1 MLLVIDTAL
10 EKAHVALVQPEG
22 LLSLREN
29 TNSREHAGFVPSAI
43 DEMCRETGIGLAEV
57 AGVVVM
63 NGPGSY
69 TGLRV
74 GLSAAKGICF
84 ALEKPLYA
92 LSTLELMAA
101 ALIRHAGEQG
111 VKIDSNSVFC
121 PMIDARRLE
130 VFTGLYHH
138 SLTTVRKPFALIADE
153 QVLQELVGNSTTL
166 FSGNGVQKL
175 LHLFPRGV
183 ITFPELVYEPSDLA
197 RITNQLV
204 PKIEAADLAYIEPFY
219 VKDFFNPLKSIS

>member
-10 EKAHVALVQPEG
+10 EKAHVALVESEG
-22 LLSLREN
+22 LLALREN
-29 TNSREHAGFVPSAI
+29 TSSREHAGFVPTAI
-43 DEMCRETGIGLAEV
+43 DAMCRETGIALAEIT
-57 AGVVVM
+57 GVVVV

-84 ALEKPLYA
+84 ALEKPLYP

-111 VKIDSNSVFC
+111 VNIDSNSVFC
-121 PMIDARRLE
+121 PMIDARRME
-130 VFTGLYHH
+130 VFTGLY
-138 SLTTVRKPFALIADE
+138 LQNMTTVREPFALIADE

-175 LHLFPRGV
+175 LHLFPPGV
-183 ITFPELVYEPSDLA
+183 IAFPGLIYEPSDLA
-197 RITNQLV
+197 RMANRIVQKTV
-204 PKIEAADLAYIEPFY
+204 AADLAYIEPLY

>member
-22 LLSLREN
+22 ILSLREN
-29 TNSREHAGFVPSAI
+29 TNSREHAAFVPTAI
-43 DEMCRETGIGLAEV
+43 DEICRETGFPLVEV
-57 AGVVVM
+57 AGVVVV

-111 VKIDSNSVFC
+111 VNIDSTSVFC
-121 PMIDARRLE
+121 PMIDARRME
-130 VFTGLYHH
+130 VFTGLYRND
-138 SLTTVRKPFALIADE
+138 LTLVKEPFALIADDSPLFNPSE
-153 QVLQELVGNSTTL
+153 RSTMI

-175 LHLFPRGV
+175 SHLLPPVSVSFPDF
-183 ITFPELVYEPSDLA
+183 IYHPADLA
-197 RITNQLV
+197 RAANRLVQGGNATN
-204 PKIEAADLAYIEPFY
+204 LAYIEPFY
-219 VKDFFNPLKSIS
+219 IKDLFNPLKSIS

>member
-22 LLSLREN
+22 LFSLREN
-29 TNSREHAGFVPSAI
+29 SSSREHAGFVPTAI
-43 DEMCRETGIGLAEV
+43 DEICRETGISLAELD
-57 AGVVVM
+57 GVVVV

-74 GLSAAKGICF
+74 GLSAAKGICY

-92 LSTLELMAA
+92 MSTLELMAA

-111 VKIDSNSVFC
+111 VSIDATSVFC
-121 PMIDARRLE
+121 PMIDARRME
-130 VFTGLYHH
+130 VFTGLYGYN
-138 SLTTVRKPFALIADE
+138 LTKMKEPFALIADE
-153 QVLQELVGNSTTL
+153 QVLRELVGNSTTI

-175 LHLFPRGV
+175 LHLLPPDTV
-183 ITFPELVYEPSDLA
+183 TFPGFIYEPPDIA
-197 RITNQLV
+197 RMANLWVQQNG
-204 PKIEAADLAYIEPFY
+204 ASDLAYIEPFY
-219 VKDFFNPLKSIS
+219 IKDFFNPLKSIS

>member
-10 EKAHVALVQPEG
+10 EKAHVALVRPEG
-22 LLSLREN
+22 LLIVREN
-29 TNSREHAGFVPSAI
+29 TSSREHASFVPTAI
-43 DEMCRETGIGLAEV
+43 DEICREAGIPLAELT
-57 AGVVVM
+57 GVVVV

-111 VKIDSNSVFC
+111 VNIDSNSVFC
-121 PMIDARRLE
+121 PMIDARRME
-130 VFTGLYHH
+130 VFTGLY
-138 SLTTVRKPFALIADE
+138 SSDLTPVKKPFALIADE
-153 QVLQELVGNSTTL
+153 QVLQQLAGNSTII
-166 FSGNGVQKL
+166 FSGNGVEKL
-175 LHLFPRGV
+175 SHLLPSGTVSYPGF
-183 ITFPELVYEPSDLA
+183 IYLASDLA
-197 RITNQLV
+197 D
-204 PKIEAADLAYIEPFY
+204 AANREVLRGCAEDLAYIEPFY
-219 VKDFFNPLKSIS
+219 IKDFFNPLKNIS

>member
-22 LLSLREN
+22 ILSLREN
-29 TNSREHAGFVPSAI
+29 TNSREHAAFVPTAI
-43 DEMCRETGIGLAEV
+43 DKICRETGFPLVEV
-57 AGVVVM
+57 AGVVVV

-111 VKIDSNSVFC
+111 VNIDSTSVFC

-138 SLTTVRKPFALIADE
+138 DLTPVREPFALIADE

-175 LHLFPRGV
+175 SHLLPSKA
-183 ITFPELVYEPSDLA
+183 ITFPGFIYEPLDLA
-197 RITNQLV
+197 RMANHKVQV
-204 PKIEAADLAYIEPFY
+204 SDASDLAYIEPFY
-219 VKDFFNPLKSIS
+219 IKDFFNPLKSIS